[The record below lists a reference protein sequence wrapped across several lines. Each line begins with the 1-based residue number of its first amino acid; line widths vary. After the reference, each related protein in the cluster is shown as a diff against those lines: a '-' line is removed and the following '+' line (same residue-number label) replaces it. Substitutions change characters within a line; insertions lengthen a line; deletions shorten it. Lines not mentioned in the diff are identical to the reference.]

1 MTGYVA
7 NDPKR
12 TLAITILCLR
22 CLLTLDFGDVDTHI
36 QFMPSI
42 AKKRAERLFRWK
54 QGGVHA
60 ASAYEA
66 KEQATRLLTAKL
78 RDERLA
84 REAISGKPDRKK
96 VAKA

>member
-1 MTGYVA
+1 M
-7 NDPKR
+7 
-12 TLAITILCLR
+12 
-22 CLLTLDFGDVDTHI
+22 TLDLGDVDTYI
-36 QFMPSI
+36 QPMPSI
-42 AKKRAERLFRWK
+42 AKERAERLFRWK
-54 QGGVHA
+54 QEGVHA

-84 REAISGKPDRKK
+84 REVMSGKPDRKK